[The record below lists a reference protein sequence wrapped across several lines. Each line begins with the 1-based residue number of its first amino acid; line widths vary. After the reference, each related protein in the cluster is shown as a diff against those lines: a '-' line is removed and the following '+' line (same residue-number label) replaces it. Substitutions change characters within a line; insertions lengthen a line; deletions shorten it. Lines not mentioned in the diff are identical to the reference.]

1 MITQEFLSELFEYKD
16 NQLYWKVDR
25 IANRLKGKPAGCLD
39 GKGYLQTKIKNV
51 LYKNHRL
58 IFMMQHGYVPDIIDH
73 VDGNPLNNKIA
84 NLRPAT
90 ISQNAMNAKVYCT
103 NKSGVQNVSW
113 HKKAKKWEV
122 KLQIKGK
129 RIHFG
134 AFEDIELAVAVA
146 KAIRNKHYKEFAG
159 HQCTETPNS

>member
-1 MITQEFLSELFEYKD
+1 MITKEFLSELFEYKD

-39 GKGYLQTKIKNV
+39 GRGYLQTKIKNV

-58 IFMMQHGYVPDIIDH
+58 IFMMQHGYVPGIIDH

-159 HQCTETPNS
+159 HQCTETLNC

>member
-1 MITQEFLSELFEYKD
+1 MITQKLLLELFGYKD
-16 NQLYWKVDR
+16 NKLYWKSDR
-25 IANRLKGKPAGCLD
+25 AANRNKGKSAGCLD
-39 GKGYLQTKIKNV
+39 GRGYLQTKIKNV
-51 LYKNHRL
+51 LFKNHRL
-58 IFMMQHGYVPDIIDH
+58 IFLMQHGYVPNIIDH
-73 VDGNPLNNKIA
+73 VDGNPLNNKIE

-134 AFEDIELAVAVA
+134 AFDDIELAVAVA

-159 HQCTETPNS
+159 YQ

>member
-39 GKGYLQTKIKNV
+39 GRGYLQTKIKNV

-58 IFMMQHGYVPDIIDH
+58 IFMMQHGYVPGIIDH

-134 AFEDIELAVAVA
+134 AFDDIELAVAVA

-159 HQCTETPNS
+159 YQ

>member
-16 NQLYWKVDR
+16 NQLYWKVDK

-39 GKGYLQTKIKNV
+39 GRGYLQTKIKNV

-58 IFMMQHGYVPDIIDH
+58 IFMMQHGYVPGIIDH

-159 HQCTETPNS
+159 YQCTETPNF

>member
-1 MITQEFLSELFEYKD
+1 
-16 NQLYWKVDR
+16 
-25 IANRLKGKPAGCLD
+25 
-39 GKGYLQTKIKNV
+39 
-51 LYKNHRL
+51 
-58 IFMMQHGYVPDIIDH
+58 MMQHGYVPGIIDH

-134 AFEDIELAVAVA
+134 AFDDIELAVAVA

-159 HQCTETPNS
+159 YQ

>member
-39 GKGYLQTKIKNV
+39 GRGYLQTKIKNV

-58 IFMMQHGYVPDIIDH
+58 IFMMQHGYVPGIIDH

-159 HQCTETPNS
+159 HQCTETPNF